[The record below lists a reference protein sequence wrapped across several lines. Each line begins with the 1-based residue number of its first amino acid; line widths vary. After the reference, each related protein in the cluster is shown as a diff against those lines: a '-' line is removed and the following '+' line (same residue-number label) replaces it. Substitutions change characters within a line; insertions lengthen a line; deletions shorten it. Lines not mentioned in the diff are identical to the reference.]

1 MPEVPQGILYFPK
14 RLHRLTQVLLKEFF
28 LGLTSRTFLWV
39 SSMKFA
45 KKSTRNFIRDL
56 LQNKNWNFCR
66 VILRIP
72 QEINSVIP
80 PEMSSRIILR
90 FLLGDAPDT
99 PLCSPRRIPL
109 RISTW
114 IPACITSKNVLVIP
128 QGISARNSSRSFSF
142 VSFRNS
148 RTVTSAGI
156 LIKVPPKS
164 RQVIITA
171 IPSKITTQI
180 SPDIFSGISC
190 GIIVGFISVIS
201 SRLFF
206 RIS

>member
-1 MPEVPQGILYFPK
+1 
-14 RLHRLTQVLLKEFF
+14 
-28 LGLTSRTFLWV
+28 
-39 SSMKFA
+39 MKSA
-45 KKSTRNFIRDL
+45 KNSFRNFIRDYL
-56 LQNKNWNFCR
+56 YKYKLEFSPC
-66 VILRIP
+66 ITSRIP

-80 PEMSSRIILR
+80 PEMSSRIISR
-90 FLLGDAPDT
+90 FLLVNAPDT
-99 PLCSPRRIPL
+99 PLCRPRRIPL
-109 RISTW
+109 KISTW

-171 IPSKITTQI
+171 IPSKITT
-180 SPDIFSGISC
+180 
-190 GIIVGFISVIS
+190 
-201 SRLFF
+201 
-206 RIS
+206 